1 MRGIL
6 IGWIIKQTREE
17 IGLTQEQLCEGI
29 CTPATL
35 SRIEN
40 GKQAPSYNRMNAL
53 LQRLGL
59 PENRYYALITQQEM
73 EIERLQKSI
82 INYSI
87 RYDRLEGEQKM
98 QARHRAQM
106 LLIELE
112 GSMDKDDHITRQFV
126 LRTKAILGREDD
138 NYGLEEQR
146 EILFE
151 AIRLTVP
158 GFDEEE
164 IGCKIY
170 SLNELKI
177 IIQIAVNYAESGQH
191 KKAIDLLGQ
200 LLKYVK
206 RHSHNDTQAARQTSH
221 ITYNYAL
228 ELATVGRYSD
238 AIEIA
243 ELGKQISVEHGYY
256 HFLPGLAHIMAECH
270 YRLGNNEEGRSFYYQ
285 AYYVYKLIDN
295 ERDRLAVRVDAK
307 KFMNIEFS

>member
-138 NYGLEEQR
+138 NYVLEEQR

-206 RHSHNDTQAARQTSH
+206 RHL
-221 ITYNYAL
+221 I
-228 ELATVGRYSD
+228 
-238 AIEIA
+238 
-243 ELGKQISVEHGYY
+243 
-256 HFLPGLAHIMAECH
+256 LPTTMP
-270 YRLGNNEEGRSFYYQ
+270 
-285 AYYVYKLIDN
+285 
-295 ERDRLAVRVDAK
+295 
-307 KFMNIEFS
+307 